1 MDVALSRNGR
11 IALRALFVLVVLFLY
26 LPIAILLI
34 FSFNNAEVPTF
45 PLSGFTLHWYHQF
58 LTNGDLR
65 GALQTSAII
74 AAISSAGAVLL
85 RRARLHRA
93 DPPSRQGGSLRTTS
107 PVIPWSSGSRCSALP
122 YVGIPRSILT
132 VVIGHT

>member
-11 IALRALFVLVVLFLY
+11 ALAAGALRARRPLSL

-34 FSFNNAEVPTF
+34 FSFNNAEVPSF

-58 LTNGDLR
+58 LTNADLK

-74 AAISSAGAVLL
+74 AAISSVGAVVLGVL
-85 RRARLHRA
+85 ASSRSPVVASGERR
-93 DPPSRQGGSLRTTS
+93 PSR
-107 PVIPWSSGSRCSALP
+107 
-122 YVGIPRSILT
+122 RSF
-132 VVIGHT
+132 